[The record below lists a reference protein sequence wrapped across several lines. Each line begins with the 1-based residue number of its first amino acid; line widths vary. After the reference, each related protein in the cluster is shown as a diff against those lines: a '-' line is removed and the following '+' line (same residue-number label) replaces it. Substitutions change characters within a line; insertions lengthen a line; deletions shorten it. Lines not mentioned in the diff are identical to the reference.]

1 MEYDE
6 KYMRRALQL
15 AARSPYDTH
24 PNPMV
29 GAVIVDSRGRIIGE
43 GYHRRWGEGHA
54 EVNAIASVADKG
66 LLADSTI
73 YVTLEPCSHYGK
85 TPPCSKLIIDSHIPR
100 VVIGAVDPFEK
111 VAGRGIKMLREAGV
125 DVVSGVLAEESRQ
138 LNRRFFTAHTQR
150 RPFVTIKWARSADGF
165 LNSADSAEPFR
176 FSTEA
181 TSMLTH
187 RQRAL
192 HDAIITTAETYLND
206 RPSLT
211 TRFWD
216 GPSPRR
222 FVIDRSRRLPDSIED
237 FEILREGDFASV
249 LKRLYAEGV
258 TSVLVEAGPRF
269 LQAVIDEGLWDA
281 AREETSPVTL
291 GLNGIAPAPKL
302 PSSAIVVD
310 DRMVGNNRLRCLMH
324 NALC

>member
-29 GAVIVDSRGRIIGE
+29 GAVIVDSRGSIIGE
-43 GYHRRWGEGHA
+43 GYHRKCGEGHA

-85 TPPCSKLIIDSHIPR
+85 TPPCSKLIIDNHIPR

-138 LNRRFFTAHTQR
+138 LNKRFFTAHTLR
-150 RPFVTIKWARSADGF
+150 RPFVTIKWAQSADGF
-165 LNSADSAEPFR
+165 LNSADSAEPFK

-206 RPSLT
+206 HPSLT

-222 FVIDRSRRLPDSIED
+222 FVIDRTRRLPDSIEG
-237 FEILREGDFASV
+237 FEILRERDFASA
-249 LKRLYAEGV
+249 LNRLYADGV

-281 AREETSPVTL
+281 VREETSPVTL
-291 GLNGIAPAPKL
+291 GLKGIAPAPKL
-302 PSSAIVVD
+302 PPSAIVVD
-310 DRMVGNNRLRCLMH
+310 DRMVGNNRLRCLIH
-324 NALC
+324 NA